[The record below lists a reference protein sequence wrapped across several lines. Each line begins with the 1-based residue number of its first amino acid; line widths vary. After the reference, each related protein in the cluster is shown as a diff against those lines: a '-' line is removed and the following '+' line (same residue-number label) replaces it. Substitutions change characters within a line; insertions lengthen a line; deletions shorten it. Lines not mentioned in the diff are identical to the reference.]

1 MIGCRKKESLL
12 IVFKESIVGLLAL
25 ITFFSGLFVLLVL
38 YVTMVECVL
47 VVSGYRN
54 EEFIATNK
62 VDLHG
67 LHVEEAIE
75 VLGAMLYQRE
85 TGESRKFTSGGSV
98 KQKGP

>member
-1 MIGCRKKESLL
+1 MY
-12 IVFKESIVGLLAL
+12 
-25 ITFFSGLFVLLVL
+25 VLLC
-38 YVTMVECVL
+38 VECVFGCY
-47 VVSGYRN
+47 GYRN

-85 TGESRKFTSGGSV
+85 TGESRKFTSGWGQV
-98 KQKGP
+98 KRSLKS